1 MAATSYAN
9 PETLW
14 GTSLPKVWSA
24 PAQRVR
30 FGNVVLVLFLLAQCL
45 DGGLTYVG
53 VVTFGTGVEANPLIA
68 TLMGHLGAATAL
80 LTAKTIAAALGIALH
95 VRGVHG
101 AVAMLTA
108 FYFAVAILP
117 WVAILYPGI
126 ASGSS

>member
-1 MAATSYAN
+1 MAATSNAN
-9 PETLW
+9 LETVW

-24 PAQRVR
+24 PAPRVR
-30 FGNVVLVLFLLAQCL
+30 FGNVVLGLFLLAQCL
-45 DGGLTYVG
+45 DGVLTYIG

-68 TLMGHLGAATAL
+68 TLVGYLGAATAL
-80 LTAKTIAAALGIALH
+80 VTAKTIAAALGIALH

-101 AVAMLTA
+101 AVALLTA